1 MMNPFADGSRF
12 AQNPGA
18 AVEMGLAD
26 LDDPPP
32 SVWPC
37 PENAPPEDPA
47 ACLRTAL
54 SNALEVDDSVSWSCP
69 TNEVSIHTFCRPL

>member
-1 MMNPFADGSRF
+1 MNPFADGSRF
-12 AQNPGA
+12 AQNPSA
-18 AVEMGLAD
+18 AVEIGLAG

-32 SVWPC
+32 NVWPC

-54 SNALEVDDSVSWSCP
+54 SNALENNDAISSSSPIDKII
-69 TNEVSIHTFCRPL
+69 IHTFCPPL